1 MYGWSR
7 KYPLDV
13 LSRSA
18 TAEARGLDNTP
29 PRGEVRRNLSM
40 LSDTLAQI
48 PFDLRVNSGYRSAAA
63 NAAVGGAGKSQ
74 HMVGEAADVTPRTL
88 SNHDLAVW
96 LYEYRDRLRD
106 LDQVIWYTDT
116 SHVHISVGGERRKE
130 FYQGS
135 KEGGMYYPWG
145 PTSADQARMAA
156 TIAAHR
162 PLRTLLGVWVAL
174 SVAGALAVGGAIWW
188 RQRKG
193 TPSRR

>member
-18 TAEARGLDNTP
+18 TAEARGIDNTP

-48 PFDLRVNSGYRSAAA
+48 PFDLRVNSGYRSPGA

-74 HMVGEAADVTPRTL
+74 HLIGQAADVSPLTM
-88 SNHDLAVW
+88 SNRDLAVW
-96 LYEYRDRLRD
+96 LFEYRDRLRD

-116 SHVHISVGGERRKE
+116 SHVHISVGGDRRKE

-135 KEGGMYYPWG
+135 KEGGSYYPWG
-145 PTSADQARMAA
+145 PTSADQARMAV
-156 TIAAHR
+156 TIAANR
-162 PLRTLLGVWVAL
+162 PLRTALGLWVAV
-174 SVAGALAVGGAIWW
+174 SVAGALALGGAIWW
-188 RQRKG
+188 RSRG
-193 TPSRR
+193 APSRR